1 MDGRRFNLGR
11 RGQREE
17 KGSINVYLSSDEFNH
32 FGHIVLPFNHP
43 LSGFFFIENGANE
56 KRDIKFIS
64 IHITSMIYKWNHYF
78 LVLVMEM
85 FKTIQKERG
94 IKTLGVF
101 LNDGRRVGFASI
113 NLMGNPQCDAFVDL
127 FQLVNKK
134 KILYIFIFITNR
146 FSPFSC
152 LNSFLA
158 FWHSVGLLPPLL
170 LSTLGIVSGG
180 FKKSIEWRILKDPFC
195 CLQQVI

>member
-1 MDGRRFNLGR
+1 MKMEMKIWMDADSIWDGEDNEKKRDPLMFICLQMNLTI
-11 RGQREE
+11 
-17 KGSINVYLSSDEFNH
+17 SVTLSS
-32 FGHIVLPFNHP
+32 P
-43 LSGFFFIENGANE
+43 LTIRSPVFFIENGANE

-85 FKTIQKERG
+85 FKTIQKKRG

-113 NLMGNPQCDAFVDL
+113 NLMGNPQCDAFDDL

-180 FKKSIEWRILKDPFC
+180 L
-195 CLQQVI
+195 